1 MLAWGCSWCAE
12 GFVVCICGVH
22 LQTRTVP
29 RCYYTSCLLGLPPE
43 QNQLVSQCTGT
54 DMHTENFITSA
65 NAHDINGGSMH
76 SQHEQIRFGS

>member
-22 LQTRTVP
+22 LQTHTVP
-29 RCYYTSCLLGLPPE
+29 RCYYTSCLLVLPPE
-43 QNQLVSQCTGT
+43 QNQLVSQCAGT

-65 NAHDINGGSMH
+65 NAHDIHGGSMH
-76 SQHEQIRFGS
+76 SQHEQI